1 MFLQRII
8 LPSPP
13 SYDKKYLDLMTLTLL
28 RSTVASDR
36 NKQHLLYNVH
46 MNILSLF
53 IITFFITII
62 VLAKNRVFGGKM
74 DILRKL
80 FKALSRRGLR
90 F

>member
-1 MFLQRII
+1 
-8 LPSPP
+8 
-13 SYDKKYLDLMTLTLL
+13 
-28 RSTVASDR
+28 
-36 NKQHLLYNVH
+36 